1 MISDCQAR
9 VSDPSRAVLVNTCAS
24 TGGSSCTWYEARPP
38 SSSTLGPTLPGNFNG
53 SAVFSLPYL
62 SLVPNFLSLI
72 PSDFISMKAAVPLSP
87 PQNFSKA
94 RLTVW
99 PYGAPP
105 KVLSVMGRGRRQKD
119 SWQPRATTHPCP
131 PSTTPPLL
139 SCPTSRELIMQPG
152 SGTADF

>member
-1 MISDCQAR
+1 MCVHGRFQLHMVR
-9 VSDPSRAVLVNTCAS
+9 NAS
-24 TGGSSCTWYEARPP
+24 P
-38 SSSTLGPTLPGNFNG
+38 SSSTFGPTLPGNFNG

-72 PSDFISMKAAVPLSP
+72 PSDFISMKAAVLLSP

-94 RLTVW
+94 CLTVW

-105 KVLSVMGRGRRQKD
+105 KVLSAMGRGRSQKD
-119 SWQPRATTHPCP
+119 SWQPQAITHPCP

-139 SCPTSRELIMQPG
+139 SCPTSREFI
-152 SGTADF
+152 TAAWQWYRCLLSPLKAE